1 MLVKFLQKNNFF
13 RSVVYKLG
21 KARANDIFGK
31 IKPFLN
37 KKSHILDIGAGTCNV
52 CEILLEEG
60 YNIVPLDIQDLSF
73 VNNIKPI
80 LYDGDKIPFDDNKF
94 DIALILMVLHH
105 ISYPDRIIEEAK
117 RVSRRIIIMEDIYTN
132 IFHKYITYF
141 LDSLLN
147 LEFIGHPHTNKNNKL
162 WKETFDK
169 LGLKIVEAR
178 YSSSYLVLRHAT
190 YYLEK

>member
-13 RSVVYKLG
+13 RGVVYKLS

-94 DIALILMVLHH
+94 DIALILTVLHH
-105 ISYPDRIIEEAK
+105 TSYPERIIEEAK

>member
-13 RSVVYKLG
+13 RGVVYKLS

>member
-13 RSVVYKLG
+13 RGVVYKLS

-147 LEFIGHPHTNKNNKL
+147 LEFIGHPHTNKNDKL
-162 WKETFDK
+162 WKETFGR

-178 YSSSYLVLRHAT
+178 YSSSYLVLRHAA

>member
-94 DIALILMVLHH
+94 DIALILTVLHH
-105 ISYPDRIIEEAK
+105 TSYPERIIEEAK